1 MTIKNIY
8 FFKELPLFFLSN
20 YDNMHNSESCRLFIF
35 DNAIGFGHDEI
46 KAAFQKRRQSGDLK
60 MNTICEQ
67 QIIRYI
73 VAVSCIGYV
82 RSSICFFEY
91 KNI

>member
-1 MTIKNIY
+1 
-8 FFKELPLFFLSN
+8 
-20 YDNMHNSESCRLFIF
+20 
-35 DNAIGFGHDEI
+35 
-46 KAAFQKRRQSGDLK
+46 

-91 KNI
+91 KNILADFFVLFLFVGAMLEKRRVL